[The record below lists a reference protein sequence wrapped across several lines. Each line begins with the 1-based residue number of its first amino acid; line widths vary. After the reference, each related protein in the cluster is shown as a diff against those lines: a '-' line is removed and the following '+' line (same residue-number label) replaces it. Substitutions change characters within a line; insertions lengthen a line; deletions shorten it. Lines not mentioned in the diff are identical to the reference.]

1 MTAQAILEHLVF
13 GASLAALS
21 ALLVRLMIAFPI
33 LDHPDHRK
41 AHVHP
46 TPKGGGIGIV
56 AAFMAGMLALFL
68 TAQFARVADRQFI
81 GVILAALAI
90 AALALADDVKNFRF
104 VVKLGAQALAALVAV
119 ASGLTVS
126 KLALPWIGVV
136 ELGWLGPALT
146 LFWIVACTNAVNFM
160 DGLDSLVGSVTLI
173 TCTVLAVLAG
183 AQGGWFL
190 YAACLILGAGILG
203 FLPFNLPPA
212 RIFMGDV
219 GSQFLGFI
227 LAVLGVAAA
236 RFDAAQLSFL
246 LVPLLLFALLF
257 DTGFTLLRRAWMG
270 ERVSTPHRTHLYQMA
285 QRSGM
290 SVPAVAATHAGFALF
305 QGALALSFAGL
316 PGWAKPLV
324 ILPPLAVQL
333 LWLAYVVRR
342 VRRAGLSWKAG

>member
-1 MTAQAILEHLVF
+1 MTAQAFLVHLVF
-13 GASLAALS
+13 GAGLAAFS
-21 ALLVRLMIAFPI
+21 ALLVRLMIAHPI

-41 AHVHP
+41 AHANP
-46 TPKGGGIGIV
+46 TPKGGGVGIV
-56 AAFMAGMLALFL
+56 AAFMAGMLVLFL
-68 TAQFARVADRQFI
+68 FAQFARVADRQFI

-119 ASGLTVS
+119 GSGLVVS

-136 ELGWLGPALT
+136 DLGWLGPALT

-160 DGLDSLVGSVTLI
+160 DGMDALVGGVTLV
-173 TCTVLAVLAG
+173 TCVVLAVVAG
-183 AQGGWFL
+183 SLGSWFL

-219 GSQFLGFI
+219 GSQFLGFV

-236 RFDAAQLSFL
+236 RFDVAEVSFL
-246 LVPLLLFALLF
+246 LVPLLLLALLF

-285 QRSGM
+285 QRSGLPA
-290 SVPAVAATHAGFALF
+290 PAVSAIHAGFALF
-305 QGALALSFAGL
+305 QGVLALGFAVL
-316 PGWAKPLV
+316 PTWAKPLV
-324 ILPPLAVQL
+324 ILPPLVLQL
-333 LWLAYVVRR
+333 FWLVYVARR
-342 VRRAGLSWKAG
+342 VRRAGLSWAG